1 MQDIIVKRKKINN
14 QDEKPASF
22 PKQRSEKTPVLF
34 HPLFHFCHLAF
45 EPFSN
50 GFSPK
55 RLSVQS
61 AFVSRCGKQLIQLAL
76 VVHLYFYDPCGISIF
91 VDVFR

>member
-1 MQDIIVKRKKINN
+1 MMQ
-14 QDEKPASF
+14 KPASL
-22 PKQRSEKTPVLF
+22 PKQCSAKDAGLIQSVILF
-34 HPLFHFCHLAF
+34 LPSGFRITFLSAF
-45 EPFSN
+45 S
-50 GFSPK
+50 K

-61 AFVSRCGKQLIQLAL
+61 AFISRCGKQLIQLAL